1 MPMTIS
7 WLGAFLTFQVT
18 FTELFIAATVIF
30 AVGYKHGW
38 KSAAVGSV
46 VGAAAIVLASA
57 ALAALGRQLPTSA
70 LDWISSL
77 LLLSFGIFLLYG
89 FWRAGPQ
96 PAPEA
101 APPSDL
107 IEIARPVNLAG
118 VGIAAWGMFVEGL
131 EIMVVWLAI
140 ALKQGAATATAGV
153 LLGFLVIAAVAL
165 LLGRIGIFRRVPARY
180 LDLIA
185 GVMVTIYGIY
195 FLVQAVAGQ
204 HATA

>member
-1 MPMTIS
+1 MTVS

-18 FTELFIAATVIF
+18 FTELFIAATVIL

-46 VGAAAIVLASA
+46 LGAAAIVIVSA
-57 ALAALGRQLPTSA
+57 ALAAFGRQLPTST

-77 LLLSFGIFLLYG
+77 LLLGFGIFLLYG

-96 PAPEA
+96 PAPEVA
-101 APPSDL
+101 RSPDQV
-107 IEIARPVNLAG
+107 EIARPVNLVG

-153 LLGFLVIAAVAL
+153 LLGFLVIAAVAA
-165 LLGRIGIFRRVPARY
+165 LLGRFGIFRRVPARY

-185 GVMVTIYGIY
+185 GVMVTIYGVY
-195 FLVQAVAGQ
+195 FLVQAVGGP
-204 HATA
+204 HGTV

>member
-1 MPMTIS
+1 MTVS

-18 FTELFIAATVIF
+18 FTELFIAATVILT
-30 AVGYKHGW
+30 VGYKHGW
-38 KSAAVGSV
+38 KSAASGSLI
-46 VGAAAIVLASA
+46 GAAAIVLASA
-57 ALAALGRQLPTSA
+57 ALGGFGRQLPTSV

-77 LLLSFGIFLLYG
+77 LLLGFGIFLLYG

-96 PAPEA
+96 PAAEA
-101 APPSDL
+101 ARSPERV
-107 IEIARPVNLAG
+107 EIARPVNVVG

-153 LLGFLVIAAVAL
+153 LLGVLIIAVVAV
-165 LLGRIGIFRRVPARY
+165 LLGRFGIFRRVPARY

-185 GVMVTIYGIY
+185 GVMVTIYGLY
-195 FLVQAVAGQ
+195 FLVQAAGGQ
-204 HATA
+204 HGTL

>member
-1 MPMTIS
+1 MTVS

-18 FTELFIAATVIF
+18 FTELFIAATVIL

-38 KSAAVGSV
+38 KSAAVGSL

-57 ALAALGRQLPTSA
+57 ALAALGGRLPTRV
-70 LDWISSL
+70 LDWVSSL
-77 LLLSFGIFLLYG
+77 LLLGFGLFLLHG
-89 FWRAGPQ
+89 FWRSGPTS
-96 PAPEA
+96 APEA
-101 APPSDL
+101 DRPA
-107 IEIARPVNLAG
+107 EGVRAARSLSLAG
-118 VGIAAWGMFVEGL
+118 IGVAAWGMFAEGL

-153 LLGFLVIAAVAL
+153 ALGLVVIGLVAA
-165 LLGRIGIFRRVPARY
+165 LLGRLDIFRRIPSRY

-195 FLVQAVAGQ
+195 FLTQAVAAP
-204 HATA
+204 HAIP

>member
-1 MPMTIS
+1 MRMAFS

-18 FTELFIAATVIF
+18 FTELFIATTVIL

-38 KSAAVGSV
+38 KSAAVGSM

-57 ALAALGRQLPTSA
+57 ALAALGGRLPVSV

-77 LLLSFGIFLLYG
+77 LLLGFGIFLLYG
-89 FWRAGPQ
+89 FWRAAPQ
-96 PAPEA
+96 SAPE
-101 APPSDL
+101 PRQSWDGV
-107 IEIARPVNLAG
+107 EIARPLNLAG

-140 ALKQGAATATAGV
+140 ALKQGSATATAGV
-153 LLGFLVIAAVAL
+153 LLGFLVIAAVAA

-185 GVMVTIYGIY
+185 GVMVTIYGLY

-204 HATA
+204 HATV